1 MMGYSLLLFKIPNS
15 ASFISCYRYLL
26 LYKQRLSFIGIFPF
40 FIFVYFVLILLFIL
54 KFT

>member
-1 MMGYSLLLFKIPNS
+1 MMGYSLLLFMIPNF
-15 ASFISCYRYLL
+15 ASFISYLISPVI
-26 LYKQRLSFIGIFPF
+26 YATTKFYPESPV

>member
-15 ASFISCYRYLL
+15 ASFISCLISPIIQATTKFYPE
-26 LYKQRLSFIGIFPF
+26 FPV